1 MNWIN
6 ILVIIVLTTFATMF
20 ALGNQSQVQ
29 VHFLGLSSLPVPL
42 YVPVFLAFLLGFAG
56 GVLALSF
63 SRRKHKQE
71 IQWLRQEHQQL
82 KKEVE
87 NLRNI
92 PLQDDV

>member
-6 ILVIIVLTTFATMF
+6 ILVLIVLTSLATMF
-20 ALGNQSQVQ
+20 AIGNQLPVQ

-71 IQWLRQEHQQL
+71 IQWLRAEHEQL
-82 KKEVE
+82 RKEVE